1 MPALLGRLGAIQ
13 LDTISVLA
21 RSHELVAYPR
31 LPAIVLSVAVWGI
44 GSFEN
49 DAASD
54 WFYRVE
60 EAVDPEG
67 LIAAALDDALSDA
80 DHLGLEMSC
89 EAIAA
94 AELSASCAGRMPERL
109 PDPVRRWVSANPH
122 QPHGAEIDQAVQA
135 VARVRLEGEL
145 RELWDES
152 ADDQDMWL
160 AEIDDLIARLQ
171 RSAAGDPPTLS
182 P

>member
-1 MPALLGRLGAIQ
+1 
-13 LDTISVLA
+13 
-21 RSHELVAYPR
+21 
-31 LPAIVLSVAVWGI
+31 VAVRGI

-49 DAASD
+49 DTASD

-60 EAVDPEG
+60 EASDPED
-67 LIAAALDDALSDA
+67 LIANALDDALSDA
-80 DHLGLEMSC
+80 DHLGLELSC

-94 AELSASCAGRMPERL
+94 AELSASCAGQMPERL

-135 VARVRLEGEL
+135 VARVRLESAL

-152 ADDQDMWL
+152 ADDEDMWL
-160 AEIDDLIARLQ
+160 GEIDDLIARLE
-171 RSAAGDPPTLS
+171 RSAAGDPATLS